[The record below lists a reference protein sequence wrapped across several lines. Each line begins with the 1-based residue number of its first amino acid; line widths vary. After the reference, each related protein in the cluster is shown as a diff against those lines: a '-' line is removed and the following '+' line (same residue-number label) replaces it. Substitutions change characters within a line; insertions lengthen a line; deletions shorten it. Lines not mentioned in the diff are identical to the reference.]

1 MDSAVADGAH
11 GQLVDGLA
19 LRALH
24 SVQTPAHH
32 LPTGPLDSSPDFVLR
47 PAHSHLD
54 NCILADARTTVAHTA
69 HRLDDDGSVSWFFQG
84 SHRSA
89 VLAPSATLRARQPD
103 AATFLTQGGHSRAW
117 GGPVATVVKE
127 PDDWV
132 EGVLYALPRA
142 ELALL
147 DRFEGH
153 PFAYQ
158 RKLLFITDETG
169 RRRRAWV
176 YVLPLAEEAPPAP
189 DYLGVLWRAYQRLGF
204 DRAPLAAARGGV
216 R

>member
-1 MDSAVADGAH
+1 M
-11 GQLVDGLA
+11 
-19 LRALH
+19 
-24 SVQTPAHH
+24 TW
-32 LPTGPLDSSPDFVLR
+32 PLYF
-47 PAHSHLD
+47 AY
-54 NCILADARTTVAHTA
+54 
-69 HRLDDDGSVSWFFQG
+69 GSN
-84 SHRSA
+84 
-89 VLAPSATLRARQPD
+89 LD
-103 AATFLTQGGHSRAW
+103 AAQMRQRCPHAAPLGKGVLTGYRLAFGGHSRAW

-153 PFAYQ
+153 PFAYR
-158 RKLLFITDETG
+158 RKLLLVTDEAG

-204 DRAPLAAARGGV
+204 DRAPLAAVRGGV